1 MRPDTPIGR
10 APGPEPRDIVQV
22 LYTLVDGVSRA
33 HSAEAIYDEALQALM
48 SSITPDRASV
58 LVFDDE
64 GRLKRIDRVERND
77 AHRVIEECML
87 AANVCASDF
96 LSSRK
101 HPALYRVLRQAEFA
115 SPEIPSR

>member
-48 SSITPDRASV
+48 SSVTPDRASV

-64 GRLKRIDRVERND
+64 GVMRFRAWRRLSAEYRSAVEGHSPWARD
-77 AHRVIEECML
+77 AK
-87 AANVCASDF
+87 S
-96 LSSRK
+96 
-101 HPALYRVLRQAEFA
+101 
-115 SPEIPSR
+115 